1 MIGVAS
7 DFQNQ
12 RLTRIEEPYM
22 KVPADNHN
30 WQINYSN
37 LIESSIYLAV
47 RWCIES
53 TWLNDRDQFLY
64 PNNGYKSDFEF
75 QTDCLIFTIFSG
87 QNHISFKNCV
97 NHWIPFSEEEVDAR
111 DTFASHFM
119 KDFLSGNITTE
130 SLDGGLFASAQKPKK
145 VKLKYSS
152 EAKAV
157 LKAGRELWRYYHE
170 KASDFKYDPNA
181 SLYDIKAYFQGRND
195 KGKMNNSS
203 ADEKY
208 NKLIGN
214 LRSALKDLAKQ
225 IEPKVYEYGFLRE

>member
-1 MIGVAS
+1 MVRNPYY
-7 DFQNQ
+7 FNQ
-12 RLTRIEEPYM
+12 
-22 KVPADNHN
+22 H
-30 WQINYSN
+30 N
-37 LIESSIYLAV
+37 LIEGCVYLAI
-47 RWCIES
+47 RHCIPAD
-53 TWLNDRDQFLY
+53 WLNDRDQFLY
-64 PNNGYKSDFEF
+64 PNDGWKTDSEF
-75 QTDCLIFTIFSG
+75 QTDCLVFTIFHG
-87 QNHISFKNCV
+87 QNRISCKDGV
-97 NHWIPFSEEEVDAR
+97 NHWIPFSEQEVGSNDV
-111 DTFASHFM
+111 FASHFM
-119 KDFLSGNITTE
+119 NDFLSGKITTE
-130 SLDGGLFASAQKPKK
+130 SLDGGLFASNQKPKK

-170 KASDFKYDPNA
+170 KSSEYKYDHNA
-181 SLYDIKAYFQGRND
+181 SLYDIKAFFQGRND